1 MKPILMS
8 IALGLTALALA
19 ACGGA
24 QPTVITSEPASEPPR
39 LDLGPG
45 VVVAFVEGLTPEIR
59 EKVAYVTHVPSGSQ
73 AILDRDGRLIHRRN
87 GRADGPSRLD
97 ALLGDAAAMARI
109 TEGLKNDEDVRP
121 QETTID
127 WVPFIQ
133 FGGIRYLRIWRLDE
147 QVTREGDRDL
157 NVEDLG
163 PELYRVAF
171 RGNGYVG
178 SRYRYQDGDAT
189 YLNPGTP
196 IHAVKGYSPKFRLGT
211 MEGDRASLYE
221 AHSNPLAKTGGDLL
235 DIQGKVTSIDI
246 LSEEDATTVLG
257 TIDEGQTIERFVE
270 MVLGSAVDQGSR
282 DREGP
287 RYFLGFRLADGTSV
301 VRSFWLETGEL
312 WRGIMTDPMTASIV
326 SSALPN
332 E

>member
-1 MKPILMS
+1 M
-8 IALGLTALALA
+8 
-19 ACGGA
+19 
-24 QPTVITSEPASEPPR
+24 
-39 LDLGPG
+39 
-45 VVVAFVEGLTPEIR
+45 
-59 EKVAYVTHVPSGSQ
+59 
-73 AILDRDGRLIHRRN
+73 
-87 GRADGPSRLD
+87 
-97 ALLGDAAAMARI
+97 
-109 TEGLKNDEDVRP
+109 
-121 QETTID
+121 
-127 WVPFIQ
+127 
-133 FGGIRYLRIWRLDE
+133 
-147 QVTREGDRDL
+147 
-157 NVEDLG
+157 
-163 PELYRVAF
+163 
-171 RGNGYVG
+171 G

-221 AHSNPLAKTGGDLL
+221 ADSNPLAKTGGDLL

-312 WRGIMTDPMTASIV
+312 WRGIKTGPMTASIV